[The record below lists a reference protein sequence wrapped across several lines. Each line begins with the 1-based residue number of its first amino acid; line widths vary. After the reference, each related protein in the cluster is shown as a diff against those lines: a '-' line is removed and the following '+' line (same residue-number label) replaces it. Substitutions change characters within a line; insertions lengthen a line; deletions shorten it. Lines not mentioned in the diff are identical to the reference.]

1 VEDRTP
7 PPRWEKVVEIVE
19 VIALALVAIATAF
32 SGYQG
37 AQWGGE
43 QSRLY
48 GLASTTRFEAEAA
61 STLGG
66 QRLVADS
73 SFFTAWLQ
81 AHDAGDRALER
92 MMEDRFSPG
101 YAAAFRDW
109 LATDPFGDPDAPAG
123 PGFMP
128 GFSSPE
134 MEQAARLN
142 HRASGLFAA
151 GTDARETANRYIRQ
165 TVLFASVLFVL
176 SIAQRF
182 RIRGARIGANVLAFG
197 LLAFTLFGVLTLP
210 RI

>member
-1 VEDRTP
+1 M
-7 PPRWEKVVEIVE
+7 
-19 VIALALVAIATAF
+19 A
-32 SGYQG
+32 
-37 AQWGGE
+37 
-43 QSRLY
+43 
-48 GLASTTRFEAEAA
+48 
-61 STLGG
+61 
-66 QRLVADS
+66 
-73 SFFTAWLQ
+73 
-81 AHDAGDRALER
+81 
-92 MMEDRFSPG
+92 
-101 YAAAFRDW
+101 
-109 LATDPFGDPDAPAG
+109 
-123 PGFMP
+123 